1 MDAPFIW
8 YIVLR
13 LNRWCKGAHK
23 EIAQVV
29 SSIGPMLSI
38 PMALCAYREE
48 RAERTSLTLKLISY
62 KQLEGVGMSMG
73 TGRVKLLWVKTE

>member
-1 MDAPFIW
+1 
-8 YIVLR
+8 
-13 LNRWCKGAHK
+13 
-23 EIAQVV
+23 
-29 SSIGPMLSI
+29 MLSI
-38 PMALCAYREE
+38 PMALCASREE